1 MYYILSLIQD
11 ETLNATGDVMDG
23 VLEISETEYLIS
35 LIRFLSLLVVH
46 DASITYSIE
55 PRETVKRETII
66 EELSCIVVILN
77 ENGTPVLSSVAL
89 NG

>member
-11 ETLNATGDVMDG
+11 VTPNTTGDVMNG
-23 VLEISETEYLIS
+23 VLVISETEYSIS
-35 LIRFLSLLVVH
+35 LLRFLSLVVH
-46 DASITYSIE
+46 DATITYSIE

-66 EELSCIVVILN
+66 EELTCIVVILN
-77 ENGTPVLSSVAL
+77 ESGTPVLSSVAL